1 MGGVV
6 KDRRN
11 EMAKDKTLRQSRV
24 VLRCVPGIIEELDK
38 ILARSDTFSSRN
50 QLIMAILD
58 DFIHNNQIL
67 DEKTVLVGFPMRP
80 LFRQKIEHQ
89 VDAGEQL
96 EHQVDG

>member
-1 MGGVV
+1 MVT
-6 KDRRN
+6 KDTTVIQ
-11 EMAKDKTLRQSRV
+11 ARV

-80 LFRQKIEHQ
+80 LFRQKIEPAEKAIEKENGS
-89 VDAGEQL
+89 DIS
-96 EHQVDG
+96 